1 MKKKIYEALKND
13 EKFSGLSETVL
24 KWEAKKLAETIKDE
38 DEIEDSLAELK
49 IGDIVDGYADY
60 RANEA
65 GGNAVKNYEKKHK
78 LKDGKPSK
86 DDDGDGNA
94 DDDDD
99 SDGKG
104 DGKGKGDKKDDP
116 NAALLAAIESLKGE
130 IASIKGE
137 KLTDSRKT
145 KLADI
150 LKDANEKVK
159 ERLEKDFARTNFK
172 DDADFEEWLE
182 ESKDYVAEVTKA
194 IGKKGG
200 APSSPKGGGGGGETA
215 SADVKAFADG
225 IGKGAAGAAPAIAG
239 LPA

>member
-13 EKFSGLSETVL
+13 EKFAGLSDQVL
-24 KWEAKKLAETIKDE
+24 KWEAKKLAETIKNE
-38 DEIEDSLAELK
+38 DEIEDALGDLK
-49 IGDIVDGYADY
+49 MSDIVDGYADY

-86 DDDGDGNA
+86 DDGDGNA

-99 SDGKG
+99 PA
-104 DGKGKGDKKDDP
+104 GKGKGEPKDA
-116 NAALLAAIESLKGE
+116 NAALLAAIESLKAE
-130 IASIKGE
+130 VASMKSEKSASDRKG
-137 KLTDSRKT
+137 KLSE
-145 KLADI
+145 I
-150 LKDANEKVK
+150 LKDAPEKVK
-159 ERLEKDFARTNFK
+159 ARLEKDFARTTFK
-172 DDADFEEWLE
+172 DDADFDAWLE
-182 ESKDYVAEVTKA
+182 ESGEYVKEMSEA

-225 IGKGAAGAAPAIAG
+225 IGKGTAGASPAIAG